1 MNLLFYKVDKEDFDY
16 FLQSSN
22 LIMCKRNFYSAY
34 NDFFV
39 LLSAEGHLEA
49 ACVIKPIDD
58 DNLYIKLFEVSEM
71 NFGQGIGRL
80 LFNKIV
86 KFYSNNTNQLT
97 FELENSVD
105 EDSDNYFVKD
115 IFSQGMVIC
124 WMQQQIDKAISL
136 AAVIG
141 GKEEKTIL
149 NNYKNNMARLKELK
163 LQLRN
168 QCHFVME

>member
-16 FLQSSN
+16 FLQSSD

-58 DNLYIKLFEVSEM
+58 NNFYIKLFEVSEM

-80 LFNKIV
+80 LFNKII
-86 KFYSNNTNQLT
+86 KYYSNNVDSLT
-97 FELENSVD
+97 FKLESLDDDSTGFWKKMGFAEFEN
-105 EDSDNYFVKD
+105 ED
-115 IFSQGMVIC
+115 G
-124 WMQQQIDKAISL
+124 
-136 AAVIG
+136 
-141 GKEEKTIL
+141 EIL
-149 NNYKNNMARLKELK
+149 MRK
-163 LQLRN
+163 LIE
-168 QCHFVME
+168 F

>member
-1 MNLLFYKVDKEDFDY
+1 MNLLFYRVDKEDFDY
-16 FLQSSN
+16 FLQSSD

-49 ACVIKPIDD
+49 ACVIKPMDD

-86 KFYSNNTNQLT
+86 KFYSNNTNSLT
-97 FELENSVD
+97 FELESLDDDSTGFWKHLGFKEFEN
-105 EDSDNYFVKD
+105 ED
-115 IFSQGMVIC
+115 GETLMR
-124 WMQQQIDKAISL
+124 
-136 AAVIG
+136 
-141 GKEEKTIL
+141 KTI
-149 NNYKNNMARLKELK
+149 E
-163 LQLRN
+163 
-168 QCHFVME
+168 F

>member
-16 FLQSSN
+16 FLQSSD

-58 DNLYIKLFEVSEM
+58 NNLYIKLFEVSKM
-71 NFGQGIGRL
+71 NFGQGVGRL

-86 KFYSNNTNQLT
+86 NFYSDNVNPLT
-97 FELENSVD
+97 FELESLDDDSTGFWKKMGFAEFEN
-105 EDSDNYFVKD
+105 ED
-115 IFSQGMVIC
+115 GEML
-124 WMQQQIDKAISL
+124 MR
-136 AAVIG
+136 
-141 GKEEKTIL
+141 KTI
-149 NNYKNNMARLKELK
+149 E
-163 LQLRN
+163 
-168 QCHFVME
+168 F

>member
-1 MNLLFYKVDKEDFDY
+1 MNLLFYRVDKDDFDY
-16 FLQSSN
+16 FLQSSD

-49 ACVIKPIDD
+49 ACVIKPMDD

-86 KFYSNNTNQLT
+86 KYYSNNTNQLT
-97 FELENSVD
+97 FELESLDDDSTGFWKHLGFKEFEN
-105 EDSDNYFVKD
+105 ED
-115 IFSQGMVIC
+115 GETLMR
-124 WMQQQIDKAISL
+124 
-136 AAVIG
+136 
-141 GKEEKTIL
+141 
-149 NNYKNNMARLKELK
+149 KNIE
-163 LQLRN
+163 
-168 QCHFVME
+168 F

>member
-16 FLQSSN
+16 FLQSSD

-58 DNLYIKLFEVSEM
+58 NNLYIKLFEVSEM

-97 FELENSVD
+97 FELESLDDDSTGFWKHLEFKEFEN
-105 EDSDNYFVKD
+105 ED
-115 IFSQGMVIC
+115 
-124 WMQQQIDKAISL
+124 
-136 AAVIG
+136 
-141 GKEEKTIL
+141 GKTLMRKIIE
-149 NNYKNNMARLKELK
+149 
-163 LQLRN
+163 
-168 QCHFVME
+168 F

>member
-1 MNLLFYKVDKEDFDY
+1 MNLLFYRVDKEDFDY
-16 FLQSSN
+16 FLQSSD

-58 DNLYIKLFEVSEM
+58 NNLYIKLFEVSEM

-80 LFNKIV
+80 LFNKII

-97 FELENSVD
+97 FELESLDDDSTGFWKHLGFKEFEN
-105 EDSDNYFVKD
+105 EDGETLMRKIIEF
-115 IFSQGMVIC
+115 
-124 WMQQQIDKAISL
+124 
-136 AAVIG
+136 
-141 GKEEKTIL
+141 
-149 NNYKNNMARLKELK
+149 
-163 LQLRN
+163 
-168 QCHFVME
+168 

>member
-1 MNLLFYKVDKEDFDY
+1 MNLLFYRVDKEDFDY
-16 FLQSSN
+16 FLQSSD

-58 DNLYIKLFEVSEM
+58 NNLYIKLFEVSEM
-71 NFGQGIGRL
+71 KFGQGIGRL

-97 FELENSVD
+97 FELESLDDDSTGFWKHLGFKEFEN
-105 EDSDNYFVKD
+105 EDGETLMRKIKFLKNY
-115 IFSQGMVIC
+115 
-124 WMQQQIDKAISL
+124 
-136 AAVIG
+136 
-141 GKEEKTIL
+141 E
-149 NNYKNNMARLKELK
+149 
-163 LQLRN
+163 
-168 QCHFVME
+168 

>member
-16 FLQSSN
+16 FLQSSD

-58 DNLYIKLFEVSEM
+58 NNLYIKLFEVSEM

-97 FELENSVD
+97 FELESLDDDSTGFWKHLGFKEFEN
-105 EDSDNYFVKD
+105 ED
-115 IFSQGMVIC
+115 GETLMR
-124 WMQQQIDKAISL
+124 
-136 AAVIG
+136 
-141 GKEEKTIL
+141 
-149 NNYKNNMARLKELK
+149 KNIE
-163 LQLRN
+163 
-168 QCHFVME
+168 F

>member
-1 MNLLFYKVDKEDFDY
+1 MNLLFYRVDKEDFDY
-16 FLQSSN
+16 FLQSSV

-49 ACVIKPIDD
+49 ACVIKPMDD

-86 KFYSNNTNQLT
+86 KYYSNNTNQLT
-97 FELENSVD
+97 FELESLDDDSTGFWKHLGFKEFEN
-105 EDSDNYFVKD
+105 EDGETLMKKIIEF
-115 IFSQGMVIC
+115 
-124 WMQQQIDKAISL
+124 
-136 AAVIG
+136 
-141 GKEEKTIL
+141 
-149 NNYKNNMARLKELK
+149 
-163 LQLRN
+163 
-168 QCHFVME
+168 

>member
-1 MNLLFYKVDKEDFDY
+1 MNLLFYRVDKKDFDY

-49 ACVIKPIDD
+49 ACVIKPMDD

-86 KFYSNNTNQLT
+86 KFYSNNTNSLT
-97 FELENSVD
+97 FELESLDDDSTGFWKHLGFKEFEN
-105 EDSDNYFVKD
+105 EDGETLMRKIIKF
-115 IFSQGMVIC
+115 
-124 WMQQQIDKAISL
+124 
-136 AAVIG
+136 
-141 GKEEKTIL
+141 
-149 NNYKNNMARLKELK
+149 
-163 LQLRN
+163 
-168 QCHFVME
+168 

>member
-1 MNLLFYKVDKEDFDY
+1 MNLLFYRVDKEDFDY

-49 ACVIKPIDD
+49 ACVIKPMDD
-58 DNLYIKLFEVSEM
+58 NNLYIKLFEVSEM

-97 FELENSVD
+97 FELESLDDDSTGFWKHLGFKEFEN
-105 EDSDNYFVKD
+105 EDGETLMRKIKF
-115 IFSQGMVIC
+115 
-124 WMQQQIDKAISL
+124 
-136 AAVIG
+136 
-141 GKEEKTIL
+141 
-149 NNYKNNMARLKELK
+149 LK
-163 LQLRN
+163 L
-168 QCHFVME
+168 

>member
-1 MNLLFYKVDKEDFDY
+1 MNLLFYRVDKEDFDY
-16 FLQSSN
+16 FLQSSD

-49 ACVIKPIDD
+49 ACVIKPMDD

-71 NFGQGIGRL
+71 NFGQGLGRL

-97 FELENSVD
+97 FELESLDDDSTGFWKHLGFKEFEN
-105 EDSDNYFVKD
+105 EDGETLMRKIIEF
-115 IFSQGMVIC
+115 
-124 WMQQQIDKAISL
+124 
-136 AAVIG
+136 
-141 GKEEKTIL
+141 
-149 NNYKNNMARLKELK
+149 
-163 LQLRN
+163 
-168 QCHFVME
+168 

>member
-1 MNLLFYKVDKEDFDY
+1 MNLLFYRVDKEDFDY
-16 FLQSSN
+16 FLQSSD

-58 DNLYIKLFEVSEM
+58 NNLYIKLFEVSEM

-86 KFYSNNTNQLT
+86 KYYSNNTNQLT
-97 FELENSVD
+97 FELESLDDDSTGFWKRLGFKEFEN
-105 EDSDNYFVKD
+105 ED
-115 IFSQGMVIC
+115 GETLMR
-124 WMQQQIDKAISL
+124 
-136 AAVIG
+136 
-141 GKEEKTIL
+141 
-149 NNYKNNMARLKELK
+149 KNIE
-163 LQLRN
+163 
-168 QCHFVME
+168 F

>member
-1 MNLLFYKVDKEDFDY
+1 MNLLFYRVDKKDFDY

-49 ACVIKPIDD
+49 ACVIKPTDD
-58 DNLYIKLFEVSEM
+58 NNLYIKLFEVSER

-97 FELENSVD
+97 FELESLDDDSTGFWKHLGFKEFEN
-105 EDSDNYFVKD
+105 ED
-115 IFSQGMVIC
+115 GETLMR
-124 WMQQQIDKAISL
+124 
-136 AAVIG
+136 
-141 GKEEKTIL
+141 
-149 NNYKNNMARLKELK
+149 KNIE
-163 LQLRN
+163 
-168 QCHFVME
+168 F

>member
-1 MNLLFYKVDKEDFDY
+1 MNSLFYRVDKEDFDY
-16 FLQSSN
+16 FLQSSD

-49 ACVIKPIDD
+49 ACVIKPMDD

-71 NFGQGIGRL
+71 NFGQGLGRL

-97 FELENSVD
+97 FELESLD
-105 EDSDNYFVKD
+105 DDSTGFWKHLGFKEFENKDGETLMRKNYRILTS
-115 IFSQGMVIC
+115 IF
-124 WMQQQIDKAISL
+124 
-136 AAVIG
+136 
-141 GKEEKTIL
+141 
-149 NNYKNNMARLKELK
+149 
-163 LQLRN
+163 
-168 QCHFVME
+168 

>member
-1 MNLLFYKVDKEDFDY
+1 MNLLFYRVDKEDFDY
-16 FLQSSN
+16 FLQSSD

-49 ACVIKPIDD
+49 ACVIKPMDD

-71 NFGQGIGRL
+71 NFGQGLGRL

-97 FELENSVD
+97 FELESLDDDSTGFWKHLGFKEFEN
-105 EDSDNYFVKD
+105 ED
-115 IFSQGMVIC
+115 G
-124 WMQQQIDKAISL
+124 
-136 AAVIG
+136 
-141 GKEEKTIL
+141 ETIMR
-149 NNYKNNMARLKELK
+149 KIIE
-163 LQLRN
+163 
-168 QCHFVME
+168 F